1 MAGKRSKN
9 GSRMKA
15 MGGGMKSKN
24 GTRMKAMGGGAMMK
38 KKNYAKGGRAKLS
51 EGTKA
56 EKALGKALG
65 KSPRMPQAEQDMF
78 KNLPPNKVDEAMKK
92 MLPKN
97 KVDEA
102 MKKRKKAMGGGMMK
116 KKNYAKGGPARS
128 KMANG
133 GKVVKGP
140 YS

>member
-1 MAGKRSKN
+1 MAGKRSEN

-92 MLPKN
+92 
-97 KVDEA
+97 
-102 MKKRKKAMGGGMMK
+102 RKKAMGGGMMK

>member
-65 KSPRMPQAEQDMF
+65 KSPRMPIAEQERL
-78 KNLPPNKVDEAMKK
+78 KEL
-92 MLPKN
+92 LPKN